1 MKYRLYYNT
10 LQLFVLTAEVSPHT
24 HNGISTQN
32 LFHSSIIAPLHSGTF
47 ELNIVSFSNKNDA
60 PRANI
65 CVKYWVKLESDTLF
79 RFCSQVSKFGKII
92 NNA

>member
-32 LFHSSIIAPLHSGTF
+32 LFHSGIVAPLHSGTF
-47 ELNIVSFSNKNDA
+47 ELVIFIQNI
-60 PRANI
+60 P
-65 CVKYWVKLESDTLF
+65 
-79 RFCSQVSKFGKII
+79 QVQQMCQILGKIKSRYSFQI
-92 NNA
+92 LQPGI